1 MDPARRVTIGVELM
15 LPVLYRLAEKMT
27 VTASLFVRKDIMA
40 LNVIKVVIALA
51 KMFVTETLVSMLL
64 LVTTNVNV
72 LKSYDDIIKY
82 SQGSFIQHKL
92 V

>member
-1 MDPARRVTIGVELM
+1 M

-27 VTASLFVRKDIMA
+27 VTGSLFVRKDIMA

-92 V
+92 A